1 MPSGYLEVT
10 LQSSDGC
17 SLAFFAAPARLS
29 NVKATCWVGK
39 ERESMAIARVRAL
52 TREKPQSTDDD
63 RLDRDSAL
71 TRVRM
76 AARPAAGR
84 RHGPKGARRAAV
96 GVPTGQ
102 SNPPGP
108 PPAPSRCGHETTPK
122 PVPLSRCKK
131 RSSSAPPITQVHPQP
146 GRTRAARLDRSEC
159 NAKSEHER
167 HDDSGQGPA
176 SCG

>member
-29 NVKATCWVGK
+29 NVKATCWVGS
-39 ERESMAIARVRAL
+39 ERESMAMARVRAL
-52 TREKPQSTDDD
+52 TREKPQSTDDG

-76 AARPAAGR
+76 AARPAVWPSAR
-84 RHGPKGARRAAV
+84 PKGRPSRRV
-96 GVPTGQ
+96 GAPTE
-102 SNPPGP
+102 SP
-108 PPAPSRCGHETTPK
+108 PPRLCVETK
-122 PVPLSRCKK
+122 RQDLSPREKV
-131 RSSSAPPITQVHPQP
+131 SSAPPITQVHPQP

-167 HDDSGQGPA
+167 HDDSGQGLA